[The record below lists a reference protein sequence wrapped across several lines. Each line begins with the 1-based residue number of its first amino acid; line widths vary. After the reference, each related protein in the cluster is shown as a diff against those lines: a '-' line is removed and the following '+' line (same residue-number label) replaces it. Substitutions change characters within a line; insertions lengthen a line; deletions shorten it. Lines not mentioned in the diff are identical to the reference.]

1 MAFRKAQ
8 KEQAKLRITLDGP
21 AGSGKTYSALLIA
34 KVLGGKTALI
44 DSEHGSASKYAD
56 VFDFDTSMLEDFQID
71 TYIANIRGAAT
82 AGYEVLIID
91 SLSHAWMGTGGALD
105 EVNKRG
111 GNSFTDGWK
120 AVTPKQNRLIDT
132 ILSYPGH
139 VISTLRVK
147 DEYVLEQ
154 NDKGKTVPRKVG
166 LAPIQRAGVEYE
178 FDAVLNLDMD
188 EVIHVTKTRCSK
200 LKGAAI
206 RFPDVEKMA
215 NILKDWV
222 SSGVAP
228 QPRMVPDIGPAEAA
242 EISIREATTE
252 AQLAAVG
259 AKIKGQPFAETLK
272 PAYAAKLQE
281 LRNAGR
287 P

>member
-1 MAFRKAQ
+1 MAFQRAV
-8 KEQAKLRITLDGP
+8 KEQSKLRITLDGP

-56 VFDFDTSMLEDFQID
+56 VFEFDTEALEDFQID
-71 TYIANIRGAAT
+71 TYIAKIRAAGAA
-82 AGYEVLIID
+82 GYDNLIVD

-132 ILSYPGH
+132 ILAYPGH

-178 FDAVLNLDMD
+178 FDLVANLDMD
-188 EVIHVTKTRCSK
+188 EVLHVSKTRCST

-215 NILKDWV
+215 NILKAWV

-228 QPRMVPDIGPAEAA
+228 QPRMVPDIGPAEAM
-242 EISIREATTE
+242 EIAIREATTE
-252 AQLAAVG
+252 AQLTAV
-259 AKIKGQPFAETLK
+259 ALKIKGQPFAETLK

-281 LRNAGR
+281 LRNAK